1 MSPET
6 VGRYRVIRELGRG
19 AMGVVYEASD
29 PNLGRTVALKTIHA
43 NAIGT
48 NPQEAAQRFKNEA
61 RAAGSLSHPNIVTV
75 FDAGEQDGLLYIA
88 MELLAGE
95 TLEAHLAK
103 QRTVPF
109 ERAIDVTRQI
119 CAALDYANAKGIVHR
134 DIKPANIILLP
145 SGTVKIT
152 DFGLARTAEAITMTG
167 QVMGTPHYMS
177 PEQVRGRPV
186 DGRSDLFSVGVM
198 LYEMVT
204 GERPFE
210 GHSITTIMYK
220 IVHESPTSPRAL
232 DSSIPP
238 GLSAVIEQSMAKSP
252 EERFQTGAALASAL
266 DNYKKF
272 EPASASTTATVNAP
286 TAPVRVPSEPTA
298 PAPSEQ
304 PPATKSRS
312 IRKLPIVAICIVIA
326 TFVWLLASQR
336 NKGTD
341 QANHVQQVQAPPP
354 PTTPNTAPS
363 PENSAQAEHATS
375 AHPAE
380 VIEKQPS
387 TPGVGTATMAV
398 NSNPP
403 TATIFLDN
411 KSTGLHT
418 PAQLQLPRGEHTV
431 SVRMAG
437 FQPSSAKFRVKGGE
451 DLEFSP
457 QLTVELPSVP
467 GVSIPAVKIPDMD
480 MQKLE
485 QLRQNK
491 MRSTEFW
498 QQWAKAAELSAERGG
513 SAQNLSLLVNTKP
526 AGAHI
531 WVDGND
537 TGKTSP
543 AIIPEKPGTYHVRV
557 QLDGYQPVERDV
569 KVKPGHPGMVN
580 IPLKP
585 ASTNHNQ

>member
-6 VGRYRVIRELGRG
+6 IGRYSVIRELGRG

-48 NPQEAAQRFKNEA
+48 NPEEAAQRFKNEA

-95 TLEAHLAK
+95 TLESLLSK
-103 QRTVPF
+103 QRTIPLDK
-109 ERAIDVTRQI
+109 AIDITRQI
-119 CAALDYANAKGIVHR
+119 CAALDYASAKGIVHR

-145 SGTVKIT
+145 NGTVKIT

-186 DGRSDLFSVGVM
+186 DGRTDIFSVGVM

-210 GHSITTIMYK
+210 GQSITTIMYK
-220 IVHESPTSPRAL
+220 IVHETPTSPRAL

-252 EERFQTGAALASAL
+252 EERFQTGAALATAL
-266 DNYKKF
+266 ENYRAF
-272 EPASASTTATVNAP
+272 QPSTPSTAATVNLPPP
-286 TAPVRVPSEPTA
+286 TVKLPSKTPEVGPA
-298 PAPSEQ
+298 PA
-304 PPATKSRS
+304 KSRS
-312 IRKLPIVAICIVIA
+312 RKKLPIVALCIVIA
-326 TFVWLLASQR
+326 TFAWLFFSHR
-336 NKGTD
+336 NKRD
-341 QANHVQQVQAPPP
+341 EAANHAQQVEAPTPP
-354 PTTPNTAPS
+354 AVPTPNDETQTDTAK
-363 PENSAQAEHATS
+363 
-375 AHPAE
+375 PAE
-380 VIEKQPS
+380 VVEKQPS
-387 TPGVGTATMAV
+387 TPGKKTAAITV

-403 TATIFLDN
+403 SAAIFLDN

-418 PAQLQLPRGEHTV
+418 PAQVQLSRGEHTI
-431 SVRMAG
+431 SVRMEG
-437 FQPSSAKFRVKGGE
+437 FQPSSAKFRVQGGE
-451 DLEFSP
+451 NLEFAP
-457 QLTVELPSVP
+457 QLTVQLPNVP
-467 GVSIPAVKIPDMD
+467 GVNIPAVNIPDID
-480 MQKLE
+480 LKKLE
-485 QLRQNK
+485 QLQRDK
-491 MRSTEFW
+491 VRSSEFW
-498 QQWAKAAELSAERGG
+498 QQWAKAVELSARGAAAPG
-513 SAQNLSLLVNTKP
+513 QQPSILVNTRP

-537 TGKTSP
+537 TGQDAP
-543 AIIPEKPGTYHVRV
+543 AIIPEEPGTYRVRV
-557 QLDGYQPVERDV
+557 SIDGYETAEQQVE
-569 KVKPGHPGMVN
+569 VKPGRPAMVN
-580 IPLKP
+580 IRLKRT
-585 ASTNHNQ
+585 SERKQQ